1 MCDPNV
7 STVRW
12 EAKTKN
18 SQMLNELASLRHKEA
33 NNRTYMFIKKK
44 KKVED
49 LDLTAK
55 VVY

>member
-1 MCDPNV
+1 MCDHSV

-18 SQMLNELASLRHKEA
+18 SQMLNELVSLRHKEP
-33 NNRTYMFIKKK
+33 NKRTYMFKKK
-44 KKVED
+44 NVED

>member
-1 MCDPNV
+1 MCDPSV

-33 NNRTYMFIKKK
+33 NKRTYMFKKE
-44 KKVED
+44 VEE